1 MKTQIPRIAFC
12 SALLVATTSIAVWS
26 PRSATAQG
34 PDAEK
39 MPVKG
44 EPAKDF
50 RLPAIAGEL
59 SGEVQLSKVNA
70 EGPVVLVVLRGF
82 PGSQCPA
89 CTAQVADLVKHADEF
104 AKKNA
109 RVLLIYPGA
118 LSQLDQRAD
127 EFLHGTQ
134 INAPLTFLLDPGFK
148 FTNAYGLRW
157 DAPNETSYPSTIVV
171 DKSGKISFVTI
182 SETHRGR
189 VSAKDVLAAL

>member
-1 MKTQIPRIAFC
+1 MKTQIQRITFC
-12 SALLVATTSIAVWS
+12 SFLLATTLSIPALAVS
-26 PRSATAQG
+26 PAAAQG
-34 PDAEK
+34 PDADK
-39 MPVKG
+39 VPTKG
-44 EPAKDF
+44 ETAKDF

-70 EGPVVLVVLRGF
+70 EGPVVVVVLRGF

-89 CTAQVADLVKHADEF
+89 CTAQVADLVKHSDEF

-118 LSQLDQRAD
+118 KSQLDQRAD

-134 INAPLTFLLDPGFK
+134 INKPLTFLLDPGFK

-157 DAPNETSYPSTIVV
+157 DAPNETTYPSTILV

-182 SETHRGR
+182 SDSHLGR
-189 VSAKDVLAAL
+189 VSADDVLAAL